1 MDATKKRN
9 FLIALVTTELI
20 LAAVSMSLAWYKI
33 STNGDPDFYFI
44 RGYGA
49 DDSLAKNVSTW
60 LYLWLILG
68 WILLLSV
75 VVENRTSTLLF
86 GWLAMAASV
95 VTIAY
100 FVSEAVSDLS
110 PGDFIGSGFGW
121 DPEVRMSWGPAI
133 GWYMAVVAAAVQ
145 TAVVLILMYDLFA
158 KEQVVKYE
166 GPFGESGDRG
176 N

>member
-9 FLIALVTTELI
+9 LLIALVITELI
-20 LAAVSMSLAWYKI
+20 LASVSMSLAWYKI
-33 STNGDPDFYFI
+33 SSNGDPDFYFI

-60 LYLWLILG
+60 LYLWIILG

-75 VVENRTSTLLF
+75 VVEYRRSTLVF

-100 FVSEAVSDLS
+100 FISEAVSDLS

-121 DPEVRMSWGPAI
+121 DPDVRLSWGPAI
-133 GWYMAVVAAAVQ
+133 GWYVAVIAAAVQ
-145 TAVVLILMYDLFA
+145 TAVVLLLMYDLFA
-158 KEQVVKYE
+158 KESVRYE
-166 GPFGESGDRG
+166 EPFVPE
-176 N
+176 